1 MTIQNAALTPERA
14 CALSRESVVALA
26 DGCSLMLCS
35 QLLQLGLDMACFQV
49 GEGLEEQQQLCA
61 AVEHCVAA
69 RDQLGSGAGIM
80 LCTAGSEIQTCPLR
94 QASRVFHKS

>member
-1 MTIQNAALTPERA
+1 
-14 CALSRESVVALA
+14 
-26 DGCSLMLCS
+26 MLCS